1 MRVGGKRA
9 LWKSDRS
16 ILRKASNRDPLDLD
30 AGSAPVLESARVLG
44 DDSRR
49 GSADHAATEKPDL
62 YLLAQSVPSNS
73 PIARLLPNHHK
84 WVNAINPK
92 ALP

>member
-9 LWKSDRS
+9 VWKGDRS
-16 ILRKASNRDPLDLD
+16 ILGKASNRDPLDLD

-49 GSADHAATEKPDL
+49 GSANHPATEKPDL
-62 YLLAQSVPSNS
+62 YFLAQSVPSI
-73 PIARLLPNHHK
+73 PPLARLLPNHHK
-84 WVNAINPK
+84 RANAIK
-92 ALP
+92 L